1 MQHKGVIAQVLGP
14 VVDVQFAEG
23 SLPQINEELVV
34 EKDGER
40 RVMEVAREIGHGA
53 VRCILLSPGEGLGR
67 GDEVIATGPHH
78 RGRPSAKPP
87 WAVCSTS
94 WASPS
99 TEKGPRGN
107 PRKVVH
113 PPGSPGF

>member
-14 VVDVQFAEG
+14 VVDVQFDEG

-40 RVMEVAREIGHGA
+40 RVMEVARDVGHGA

-67 GDEVIATGPHH
+67 GDDSH
-78 RGRPSAKPP
+78 RHRPRPSRRP
-87 WAVCSTS
+87 WARQRWAACSTS
-94 WASPS
+94 WASAID
-99 TEKGPRGN
+99 EKGPVQTHRE
-107 PRKVVH
+107 VVD
-113 PPGSPGF
+113 PP

>member
-23 SLPQINEELVV
+23 SLPQINEELAV

-53 VRCILLSPGEGLGR
+53 LAERALLPVLPSHLEN
-67 GDEVIATGPHH
+67 EEIATQI
-78 RGRPSAKPP
+78 SMIIAIYSNY
-87 WAVCSTS
+87 C
-94 WASPS
+94 
-99 TEKGPRGN
+99 
-107 PRKVVH
+107 
-113 PPGSPGF
+113 